1 MCGITGFYNTKI
13 ERQDIAAVISRMV
26 SLIRHRGPDEMAY
39 GFNHNTA
46 FATARLSIIDLKTGQ
61 QPMKDDNQRYW
72 ISFNGELYNYVELR
86 DELKA
91 KGIQFNTTSDT
102 EVVLKSY
109 IYWGSSAF
117 AKFNGAYG
125 IAIYDS
131 FENSLIL
138 VRDKFGKKPLYY
150 SRIDNECVFASEVK
164 CFLAHPHMQ
173 LAFDPQQLSSIC
185 AQWTLLPN
193 QSGYKDI
200 AQVSPGC
207 FIEFSQDGRFSEQ
220 SYFQYPTAPFSDSI
234 TSMAQAKEEVVDTLK
249 RSVEIRL
256 RSDVEVGT
264 YLSGGIDS
272 SITSLLAAQR
282 AGDRLKTFGVQFA
295 NEDYDESSAQEIMS
309 KHIGCTHHAIKIA
322 EQDIVDNFYDALW
335 YAEVPVFRTAFVPM
349 YMLSKHVSSQGI
361 KVVLTGEGADESF
374 LGYNI
379 FKETLVREQWH
390 DFDNVEQ
397 KADVLK
403 RLYPY
408 LGQFQRNAEQ
418 QVGVFDNFAIKDP
431 RYPNFF
437 SHALRFNNN
446 KYSQRLLKDK
456 HNSLDALSELMH
468 AEIHPDT
475 DAMGKAQWLEF
486 NTLLHGYLLSTQGD
500 RMSFANGV
508 EARLPFMD
516 PNVVMLANRLSQ
528 DLKLPT
534 SFNEKAILK
543 AAFADQL
550 PKKILCKPKQPYR
563 APDATAFLSS
573 SNDNYKAFLTPDYLK
588 GLEYLDTDFVEKFL
602 KRIFS
607 LEPTKIS
614 QRENQTFILLL
625 SMSMLHHQFTHFYCR
640 GKYEIH
646 NIVCRF
652 EQ

>member
-1 MCGITGFYNTKI
+1 
-13 ERQDIAAVISRMV
+13 
-26 SLIRHRGPDEMAY
+26 MAY

-46 FATARLSIIDLKTGQ
+46 FATARLSVIDLKTGQ

-86 DELKA
+86 DELKT
-91 KGIQFNTTSDT
+91 KGIQFITTSDT

-117 AKFNGAYG
+117 AKFNGSYG

-131 FENSLIL
+131 CENSLIL

-164 CFLAHPHMQ
+164 CFLAHPRMQ
-173 LAFDPQQLSSIC
+173 LEFDPQQLSSIF

-200 AQVSPGC
+200 AQVSPSC
-207 FIEFSQDGRFSEQ
+207 FIEFSQDGRFTEQ
-220 SYFQYPTAPFSDSI
+220 SYFQYPTAPSSDSI
-234 TSMAQAKEEVVDTLK
+234 TSIAQAKEEVVDTLK

-282 AGDRLKTFGVQFA
+282 AGDRLKTFGVQFV
-295 NEDYDESSAQEIMS
+295 NEDYDESSAQQIMS

-397 KADVLK
+397 KVDLLK

-408 LGQFQRNAEQ
+408 LGQFQRNVEK
-418 QVGVFDNFAIKDP
+418 QVGVFDNFATKDP

-456 HNSLDALSELMH
+456 YNSLDALSELMQIK
-468 AEIHPDT
+468 IHPDT
-475 DAMGKAQWLEF
+475 DAMRKAQWLEF

-563 APDATAFLSS
+563 TPDATAFLSS
-573 SNDNYKAFLTPDYLK
+573 SNDDYKAFLTPDHLK
-588 GLEYLDTDFVEKFL
+588 GFEYLDTGFVEKFL

-625 SMSMLHHQFTHFYCR
+625 SMSMLHHQFTHVYCR